1 MDNIVFLMTKTPI
14 QGIIKTRLAKSL
26 GNCSVKR
33 FTLQNI
39 ENIKKNLINI
49 KNLNFSYIQPQKK
62 NLEVSLLISLK
73 ILFFKRVSI

>member
-14 QGIIKTRLAKSL
+14 QGIIKTRLAKSI

-39 ENIKKNLINI
+39 ENVKKKFN
-49 KNLNFSYIQPQKK
+49 K
-62 NLEVSLLISLK
+62 
-73 ILFFKRVSI
+73 